1 MCNRFAL
8 PRPEEIAAHFELGEI
23 PSLAPRY
30 NVAPGEN
37 VLVVRREGDARV
49 LDTSAWGLQPG
60 RGGSPA
66 KPVLNL
72 RAESLRSSAAKGGA
86 AARRGRCLVP
96 AGGFFEWR
104 HVGRARQPWYFRM
117 KDTPLLGLAALC
129 DAVAAPPPTGAAAP
143 TALSRC
149 AIVTTEPNRLV
160 AEVHDRMPVI
170 IPREAYAAWLDPA
183 VRLADLLPL
192 LTPFPADAMVGYP
205 VSSVVN
211 RAGVE
216 DPRAIEPARQETLF

>member
-8 PRPEEIAAHFELGEI
+8 PQPEEIAAHFELGEI
-23 PSLAPRY
+23 EPLPPRY

-37 VLVVRREGDARV
+37 VLVVRREGSARV
-49 LDTSAWGLQPG
+49 LDRSAWGLQPAR
-60 RGGSPA
+60 RGAAP

-72 RAESLRSSAAKGGA
+72 RAESLRSSAANDGP
-86 AARRGRCLVP
+86 AARRVRCLVP

-104 HVGRARQPWYFRM
+104 HLGRARQPWYFRM
-117 KDTPLLGLAALC
+117 KDAPLLGLAALC
-129 DAVAAPPPTGAAAP
+129 DEAAAP
-143 TALSRC
+143 FPGGAATPAALRRC
-149 AIVTTEPNRLV
+149 AIVTTEPNGLV

-170 IPREAYAAWLDPA
+170 IPRAAYGSWLDPA
-183 VRLADLLPL
+183 VPLADLLAL
-192 LTPFPADAMVGYP
+192 LAPFPADAMVGYP

-216 DPRAIEPARQETLF
+216 DPRAIEPTRQETLF